1 MRFLR
6 MVLGGILFIAA
17 LTACQSASQAAPT
30 PQDLTLEGITPTA
43 IPETIQI
50 QTLPPTSPLLT
61 EEIETTQIVTPDA
74 KAQKLVKLVQEHLA
88 QRLGIPADQIV
99 LAEIK
104 AVNWRDS
111 GLGCAKPGVDY
122 IPRETPGYNIRL
134 EAGGQSYTY
143 HTDQDQRFVLCN
155 R

>member
-1 MRFLR
+1 LER
-6 MVLGGILFIAA
+6 I
-17 LTACQSASQAAPT
+17 SPT
-30 PQDLTLEGITPTA
+30 T
-43 IPETIQI
+43 IPETARI
-50 QTLPPTSPLLT
+50 QTLPPTAPLLT
-61 EEIETTQIVTPDA
+61 EEIEVTQLVTPDA

-88 QRLGIPADQIV
+88 QKLGIPTDQIV

-104 AVNWRDS
+104 AVKWRDS

-134 EAGGQSYTY
+134 EADGQSYTY
-143 HTDQDQRFVLCN
+143 HTDQDQRFVQCN